1 MNVLKIIYFGKYYNE
16 KSVCMPQ
23 YMKRRGQ
30 ECYQKDL
37 QFYKSN
43 RFYTDVQLHNF
54 RRNFSMLNL
63 YSRMSRWKL
72 LFLEH

>member
-23 YMKRRGQ
+23 YMKGRGQ

-37 QFYKSN
+37 
-43 RFYTDVQLHNF
+43 
-54 RRNFSMLNL
+54 
-63 YSRMSRWKL
+63 
-72 LFLEH
+72 